1 MVLRLQLF
9 GIILA
14 TPFVMKAAG
23 GWNNVIETAKV
34 NDPQSLTLSGGQTFY
49 GFLAGY
55 FPLFFMT
62 SGDQNMYQRVI
73 AGKNDKTMRIGFLGW
88 FLGVLIVM
96 PLVAVIAF
104 CAKHI
109 FGTNIEAGMAFMSTT
124 TVIPTV
130 IGGLLLA
137 ALCWKKVTRSGGI
150 DKDNNGSIGKVN
162 SSSSRA

>member
-1 MVLRLQLF
+1 
-9 GIILA
+9 
-14 TPFVMKAAG
+14 MKAAG

-88 FLGVLIVM
+88 FLG
-96 PLVAVIAF
+96 A
-104 CAKHI
+104 
-109 FGTNIEAGMAFMSTT
+109 
-124 TVIPTV
+124 
-130 IGGLLLA
+130 
-137 ALCWKKVTRSGGI
+137 
-150 DKDNNGSIGKVN
+150 
-162 SSSSRA
+162 

>member
-1 MVLRLQLF
+1 
-9 GIILA
+9 
-14 TPFVMKAAG
+14 MKAAG

-109 FGTNIEAGMAFMSTT
+109 FGTNIEAGMACIYYYGYSY
-124 TVIPTV
+124 
-130 IGGLLLA
+130 GH
-137 ALCWKKVTRSGGI
+137 RR
-150 DKDNNGSIGKVN
+150 
-162 SSSSRA
+162 SSSGSALLEEGNQKRRY